1 MQNSSFA
8 QTKGPEVFY
17 GYCHDTGRMRMMDY
31 NDFMSN
37 LQQGYSNLYQA
48 PGGTAAYSKP
58 ASNWNPTS
66 NWQAWNFR
74 RRQGCDCRGQ
84 PDDCGCN
91 CCIRCADAVQYA
103 YCGETRKI
111 PVTFDND
118 SRRERQVT
126 MQLGEFVTDGGRSL
140 AWKASLSE
148 TQFTLSPCSQKTVL
162 ITVSID
168 CRQDQSTKKD
178 ATRSDARAERAAPAT
193 VESCTVGYA
202 KLSADGCL
210 IRPLIVAVAVLP
222 DHCGAQ
228 KIGCLCGCC
237 CD

>member
-1 MQNSSFA
+1 MQNTRFA
-8 QTKGPEVFY
+8 QTRGPEVFY
-17 GYCHDTGRMRMMDY
+17 GYCHDSGRMRMMDY
-31 NDFMSN
+31 DDFMTN
-37 LQQGYSNLYQA
+37 LQQGYSNLYQV
-48 PGGTAAYSKP
+48 PGGTAAYSNPVSNPVSSWP
-58 ASNWNPTS
+58 AS
-66 NWQAWNFR
+66 NFR
-74 RRQGCDCRGQ
+74 RRQGCDCHAQ
-84 PDDCGCN
+84 QDDCGCN

-126 MQLGEFVTDGGRSL
+126 VQLGEFITDGGRPL
-140 AWKASLSE
+140 AWKAALSE

-162 ITVSID
+162 ITVNID
-168 CRQDQSTKKD
+168 CRQDQPTRKE
-178 ATRSDARAERAAPAT
+178 ATRSDARAERAAPAA

-202 KLSADGCL
+202 RINADGCL

-222 DHCGAQ
+222 DHCGAR
-228 KIGCLCGCC
+228 KIGCLCGGC